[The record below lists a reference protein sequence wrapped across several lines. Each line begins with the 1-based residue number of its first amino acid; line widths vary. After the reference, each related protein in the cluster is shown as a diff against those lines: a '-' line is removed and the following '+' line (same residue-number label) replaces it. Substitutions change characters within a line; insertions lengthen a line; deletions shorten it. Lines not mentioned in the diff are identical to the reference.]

1 MEWKKTKT
9 NKKTKTKGSPERRCE
24 AGWSGRRQRQ
34 IQRQKQRD
42 HLSGGVKQVG
52 VEEDG
57 VSGLKFHKDVRVT
70 LASLVDRF

>member
-9 NKKTKTKGSPERRCE
+9 NTKTKTK
-24 AGWSGRRQRQ
+24 
-34 IQRQKQRD
+34 D
-42 HLSGGVKQVG
+42 HLGGGVKQVG

-70 LASLVDRF
+70 LASLVNRFY